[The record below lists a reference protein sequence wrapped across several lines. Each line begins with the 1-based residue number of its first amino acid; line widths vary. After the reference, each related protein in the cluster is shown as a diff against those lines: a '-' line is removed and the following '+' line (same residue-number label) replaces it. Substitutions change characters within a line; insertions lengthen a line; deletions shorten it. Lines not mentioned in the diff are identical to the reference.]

1 MPRNAKP
8 ENSLPQNSSP
18 AASAA
23 VPASKALLRQSIL
36 TAASRL
42 FATNGFAGTS
52 LQNIADEIGVTR
64 PALYYYFRSKDE
76 ILSSLVEDI
85 TIGALKRSAQIGA
98 RSGEAPTASLH
109 QMVMAQARWIMQHPV
124 EFRVLLRTENYLSD
138 KARAVQDTAK
148 RGILTAFARVIEAG
162 VAKGEF
168 RPVDPHMAALAIL
181 GMCNWSAFW
190 FSDDGRKSADDI
202 ANIMAEMAVNSIRR
216 SRENGKDVLS
226 LASLLTQWREDIDI
240 FEKVAAKP

>member
-1 MPRNAKP
+1 MPRTSKP
-8 ENSLPQNSSP
+8 TAP
-18 AASAA
+18 AP
-23 VPASKALLRQSIL
+23 VPASKALLRQAIL

-76 ILSSLVEDI
+76 ILASLVEDI
-85 TIGALKRSAQIGA
+85 TIGALKRSAQIEA
-98 RSGEAPTASLH
+98 RSGNSPAASLH

-138 KARAVQDTAK
+138 KAQAVQDTAK
-148 RGILTAFARVIEAG
+148 RGLLTAFSRIIEAG

-168 RPVDPHMAALAIL
+168 RPVDPHTAALAIL

-190 FSDDGRKSADDI
+190 FSGDGRKSADEI
-202 ANIMAEMAVNSIRR
+202 AEAMAEMAVSSIRAA
-216 SRENGKDVLS
+216 RENGKAKGDLT
-226 LASLLTQWREDIDI
+226 SLLAQWREDIDI
-240 FEKVAAKP
+240 FEQVAKAP

>member
-1 MPRNAKP
+1 MTAVPRNA
-8 ENSLPQNSSP
+8 QP
-18 AASAA
+18 AAPAS
-23 VPASKALLRQSIL
+23 VPASKALLRQAIL

-42 FATNGFAGTS
+42 FAANGFAGTS

-76 ILSSLVEDI
+76 ILASLVEDI
-85 TIGALKRSAQIGA
+85 TIGALKRSAQIEA
-98 RSGEAPTASLH
+98 RSSNSPTASLR
-109 QMVMAQARWIMQHPV
+109 QMVMAQARWIMQHPL

-138 KARAVQDTAK
+138 KAKAVQDTAK
-148 RGILTAFARVIEAG
+148 RGILTAFARIIEAG

-168 RPVDPHMAALAIL
+168 RPVDPHMAALALL

-190 FSDDGRKSADDI
+190 FSSDGRKSADEI
-202 ANIMAEMAVNSIRR
+202 AETMAEMAVNSIRPA
-216 SRENGKDVLS
+216 RESGKDAGNLS
-226 LASLLTQWREDIDI
+226 ALLAQWREDIDI